1 MATGGVAGLE
11 QSLPAQT
18 NDGLDQ
24 ILIKFGMSQ
33 ADGKTAATA
42 TNSSACRCQNNP
54 LGKRLLAC
62 RRCGCRMVTK
72 VGGRGN
78 LLICSDCGVPV
89 ENLQGQQ
96 QHRQRLYAALALL
109 SLTLVGGMVF
119 LLAAMEDRLAPWATQ
134 TGQRQGGG
142 QNGGQRPRLPE
153 PALLAPDPKPTPS
166 ISSPALP
173 IKQANAQSVRGLGL
187 GKPDH
192 STRPLSSHQ
201 RTQPGD
207 HRPES

>member
-1 MATGGVAGLE
+1 
-11 QSLPAQT
+11 
-18 NDGLDQ
+18 
-24 ILIKFGMSQ
+24 
-33 ADGKTAATA
+33 
-42 TNSSACRCQNNP
+42 
-54 LGKRLLAC
+54 
-62 RRCGCRMVTK
+62 MVTK

-96 QHRQRLYAALALL
+96 QHRQRLYAALSLIC
-109 SLTLVGGMVF
+109 LTLVGGMVF

-134 TGQRQGGG
+134 TGQNEGGA
-142 QNGGQRPRLPE
+142 QNGNESPRLPE
-153 PALLAPDPKPTPS
+153 PALLAPDAKHTPS
-166 ISSPALP
+166 IISPALQN
-173 IKQANAQSVRGLGL
+173 KHAKAQPVRELGL

-192 STRPLSSHQ
+192 STLPLPSDQ

>member
-1 MATGGVAGLE
+1 
-11 QSLPAQT
+11 
-18 NDGLDQ
+18 
-24 ILIKFGMSQ
+24 
-33 ADGKTAATA
+33 
-42 TNSSACRCQNNP
+42 
-54 LGKRLLAC
+54 
-62 RRCGCRMVTK
+62 MVTK

-109 SLTLVGGMVF
+109 CLTLVGGMVF

-134 TGQRQGGG
+134 TGQIEGDG
-142 QNGGQRPRLPE
+142 QNGDESPRLPE
-153 PALLAPDPKPTPS
+153 PALLAPDPKPTAS

-173 IKQANAQSVRGLGL
+173 IKQANAQHVRDLGL

-192 STRPLSSHQ
+192 LTLPLPSHQ
-201 RTQPGD
+201 RTQPRD